1 MKLRNIILFAVVALL
16 VSSCDFLD
24 KMPDD
29 QKTMD
34 MVWKNRKE
42 TEAYLY
48 SVYSQ
53 LPIEHSIWGDA
64 PWVGASDECD
74 MIWERYCTASMN
86 VGNWGPN
93 NLEWDQWGNY
103 YKAIRASFVFEN
115 NVDLCEELTAEL
127 KKQYKAEVKFL
138 RGFYYWKLLQQY
150 GPFVLID
157 KEEPMDSD
165 WNSFPRTPYD
175 DCVSYIIRML
185 DEAYP
190 DLPFSWQVDRTWL
203 GKPDKVACL
212 AVKSEVTL
220 MAASPQWNGNKA
232 YASFKNNDGTPL
244 VNTTYSEQKWKDAA
258 TAAKA
263 VITAAENSSEVRI
276 ALYRN
281 DEMGMELS
289 IHINQCVMC
298 IWRNGIVKYYGRL
311 PSVMPMALKSML
323 ALVPA
328 VGTAWHLHNVWL
340 MPFTWLMDIQL
351 TMRKADM

>member
-138 RGFYYWKLLQQY
+138 RGFYYWKLLQ
-150 GPFVLID
+150 
-157 KEEPMDSD
+157 
-165 WNSFPRTPYD
+165 
-175 DCVSYIIRML
+175 
-185 DEAYP
+185 
-190 DLPFSWQVDRTWL
+190 
-203 GKPDKVACL
+203 
-212 AVKSEVTL
+212 
-220 MAASPQWNGNKA
+220 
-232 YASFKNNDGTPL
+232 
-244 VNTTYSEQKWKDAA
+244 
-258 TAAKA
+258 
-263 VITAAENSSEVRI
+263 
-276 ALYRN
+276 
-281 DEMGMELS
+281 
-289 IHINQCVMC
+289 
-298 IWRNGIVKYYGRL
+298 
-311 PSVMPMALKSML
+311 
-323 ALVPA
+323 
-328 VGTAWHLHNVWL
+328 
-340 MPFTWLMDIQL
+340 
-351 TMRKADM
+351 

>member
-127 KKQYKAEVKFL
+127 KKQYKAELKLL

-281 DEMGMELS
+281 DENGDGTFNPYKSVRNVHLEKWNCEVLWAVTKCDANGFEKHACPRPGGWNGMAPTQRLVDAFNQLELW
-289 IHINQCVMC
+289 N
-298 IWRNGIVKYYGRL
+298 
-311 PSVMPMALKSML
+311 
-323 ALVPA
+323 
-328 VGTAWHLHNVWL
+328 
-340 MPFTWLMDIQL
+340 
-351 TMRKADM
+351 